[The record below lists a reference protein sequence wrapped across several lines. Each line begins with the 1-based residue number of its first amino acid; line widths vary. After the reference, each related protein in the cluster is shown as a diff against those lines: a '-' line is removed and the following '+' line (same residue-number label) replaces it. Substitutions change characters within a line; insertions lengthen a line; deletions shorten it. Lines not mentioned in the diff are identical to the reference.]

1 MQRASEST
9 ASGTRRLLSAQPID
23 VAQTLRSLRRGSAD
37 PALTVT
43 TSGVWWCT
51 NTPDGPGTINVS
63 VAARDR
69 SIDGRAWGEGASWLL
84 EQLPQLLGAS
94 DSPDSFSPADH
105 KGAKAWRRHRHVRV
119 GASGRVFEACAAS
132 VIEQKVTG
140 IEARHSWR
148 TLLRRFGTPAPG
160 PVPREMFLPPAPM
173 VWAELPDWDY
183 RAAGVTPQRIRTLRA
198 ISVAAAALERMR
210 FASQSRA
217 DQVLQ
222 SLPGVGVWTSAEV
235 RQRALGDADAVSFG
249 DFHVAKNICW
259 WLTGESGDDAR
270 MAELLEP
277 FRGHRYRVQ
286 RLMELEGIQRPRRAP
301 RFAPPSHRFA

>member
-1 MQRASEST
+1 MQRAAELT
-9 ASGTRRLLSAQPID
+9 ASGTRRWVSDEYINI
-23 VAQTLRSLRRGSAD
+23 AQTLSPLRRGGAD
-37 PALTVT
+37 PAMTVT
-43 TSGVWWCT
+43 SSAVWWCT
-51 NTPDGPGTINVS
+51 NTPDGPGSIQVS

-69 SIDGRAWGEGASWLL
+69 SIEGQAWGKGSSWLL
-84 EQLPQLLGAS
+84 EQLPQLVGAS
-94 DSPDSFSPADH
+94 DCPDSFEPVHRKVAEV
-105 KGAKAWRRHRHVRV
+105 WRKYRHFRI

-140 IEARHSWR
+140 MEARRSWR

-160 PVPREMFLPPAPM
+160 PVPRAMFVPPAPM

-198 ISVAAAALERMR
+198 ISVVAAALERTR
-210 FASQSRA
+210 FTSQPRA

-235 RQRALGDADAVSFG
+235 RQRALGAADAVSFG
-249 DFHVAKNICW
+249 DFHVAKNMCW
-259 WLTGESGDDAR
+259 WLTGEVGDDAQ

-286 RLMELEGIQRPRRAP
+286 RLMELEGVQRPRRAP
-301 RFAPPSHRFA
+301 RFAPPQHRFA